1 MDSGKLLMRLL
12 VSGAK
17 EEKGSQNILM
27 AKEPKVSSILILLHK
42 IFSYWGIC
50 CSFLEREELYSPIG
64 WLVDQV
70 L

>member
-42 IFSYWGIC
+42 IFSY
-50 CSFLEREELYSPIG
+50 
-64 WLVDQV
+64 
-70 L
+70 